1 VGWIRGKLRVIIAT
15 NVSPGSSLRI
25 AKRCGNFVRPKGKQ
39 EMTVIVCSENRRR
52 STVKRART
60 DSSLRNFMKMFQ
72 SLAGATAFA
81 AILVGGCSK
90 SVSSSVLGDAG
101 HPTPVHVY
109 TVSEETAQRRVQ
121 AAGSLFALEESIL
134 SAQVEG
140 RVSEVLADVGD
151 TVKEGQPLILI
162 DPQELQFEV
171 DRQRGLVT
179 QVRAQLGIAP
189 NDPPPTDPQKLAS
202 VQRAAADL
210 FDAERKY
217 GRAKE
222 MFKDKLISQQQLEE
236 AASRFQSTQA
246 SYTVALQEVDR
257 LKALLVS
264 SEASENLAEKKLRDA
279 TIRAPF
285 PGSIKTRDVHPG
297 EYLRVQ
303 GPVMVL
309 VRTDTLRA
317 RLAVPERWAG
327 SVKDGATVDLQ
338 VAAFPGETFHGR
350 VSRINPAVVQD
361 SRTFEAEALLANA
374 DGRLK
379 PGFFVEA
386 SIPSAQEEKTI
397 FLPEAAVNYR
407 YGVYKV
413 FLLNGNRVSERQ
425 IRPAGQTEDQRGK
438 RFEVAEGLKPGDRV
452 AVAVSGDL
460 HDGATVQEQP
470 EGNTPAL
477 K

>member
-1 VGWIRGKLRVIIAT
+1 
-15 NVSPGSSLRI
+15 
-25 AKRCGNFVRPKGKQ
+25 
-39 EMTVIVCSENRRR
+39 MTVRVCSENGQK
-52 STVKRART
+52 STFQHTRT
-60 DSSLRNFMKMFQ
+60 DSSPSKLMKKFQ
-72 SLAGATAFA
+72 SLAGATAFVA
-81 AILVGGCSK
+81 LLTSGCSK
-90 SVSSSVLGDAG
+90 SVSSTVLGDSA

-109 TVSEETAQRRVQ
+109 TVAEETARRRVQ
-121 AAGSLFALEESIL
+121 ASGSLYAFEESVL
-134 SAQVEG
+134 SSEVEG
-140 RVSEVLADVGD
+140 PVSQVLADVGD
-151 TVKEGQPLILI
+151 TVREGQPLILI
-162 DPQELQFEV
+162 DPQELQLEV
-171 DRQRGLVT
+171 DRQRGLVR
-179 QVRAQLGIAP
+179 QVRAQLAIGP
-189 NDPPPTDPQKLAS
+189 NDPPLADPQKLAS

-217 GRAKE
+217 GRAQE
-222 MFKDKLISQQQLEE
+222 MFKGKLISQQQLDE

-246 SYTVALQEVDR
+246 GYTVALQEVDR

-264 SEASENLAEKKLRDA
+264 SEASEKLAEKKLSDA

-285 PGSIKTRDVHPG
+285 SGSIKTRDVHPG

-327 SVKDGATVDLQ
+327 WVNEGATVDLQ
-338 VAAFPGETFHGR
+338 VEAYPGQTFHGQI
-350 VSRINPAVVQD
+350 SRINPSVAQD
-361 SRTFEAEALLANA
+361 SRTFDAEALIANR

-379 PGFFVEA
+379 PGFFVQA
-386 SIPSAQEEKTI
+386 SIPSEKEEKTI
-397 FLPEAAVNYR
+397 FLPEGAVNYR

-413 FLLNGNRVSERQ
+413 FLLNGSRVSERQ
-425 IRPAGQTEDQRGK
+425 IRPAGQTEDQRGR

-460 HDGATVQEQP
+460 HDGATVQEKA

>member
-1 VGWIRGKLRVIIAT
+1 
-15 NVSPGSSLRI
+15 
-25 AKRCGNFVRPKGKQ
+25 
-39 EMTVIVCSENRRR
+39 MTVIVCSENSRR
-52 STVKRART
+52 STIEGTRT

-90 SVSSSVLGDAG
+90 SVSSSMLGDAG
-101 HPTPVHVY
+101 HPTPVYVY
-109 TVSEETAQRRVQ
+109 TVAEETSQRRVQ

-189 NDPPPTDPQKLAS
+189 NDPPPADPQKLAS

-217 GRAKE
+217 GRAQE

-246 SYTVALQEVDR
+246 GYTVALQEVDR

-264 SEASENLAEKKLRDA
+264 SEATENLAEKKLRDA

-317 RLAVPERWAG
+317 RLAVPERWAD

-350 VSRINPAVVQD
+350 VSRINPSVAQD

-386 SIPSAQEEKTI
+386 SIPSAKEEKTI
-397 FLPEAAVNYR
+397 FLPEGAVNYR

-460 HDGATVQEQP
+460 HDGATVQEQT